1 MRYYIDTSVFGG
13 YYDNEFQ
20 DDTRRLFAEIEKGE
34 MLVVISELTAR
45 ELFRAPQEV
54 QELLDRIPTGKLDV
68 FSITDETTALA
79 EHYIEEGALAKKSIS
94 DAQHIATATVA
105 RVDVLVSWNFR
116 HMVNFFRVR
125 QYNSINL
132 RYGYP
137 TIDIRSPREVLH
149 EK

>member
-1 MRYYIDTSVFGG
+1 MRFYLDTSVFGG
-13 YYDNEFQ
+13 YYDDKFQ
-20 DDTRRLFAEIEKGE
+20 DDTRTLFTGIEKGE
-34 MLVVISELTAR
+34 MLVVVSELTVR
-45 ELFRAPQEV
+45 ELFQAPPKV
-54 QELLDRIPTGKLDV
+54 QELLDLIPTGKLDV
-68 FSITDETTALA
+68 IPITDETTSLA
-79 EHYIEEGALAKKSIS
+79 ERYIKEGALTKKSIS
-94 DAQHIATATVA
+94 DAQHIATATIA